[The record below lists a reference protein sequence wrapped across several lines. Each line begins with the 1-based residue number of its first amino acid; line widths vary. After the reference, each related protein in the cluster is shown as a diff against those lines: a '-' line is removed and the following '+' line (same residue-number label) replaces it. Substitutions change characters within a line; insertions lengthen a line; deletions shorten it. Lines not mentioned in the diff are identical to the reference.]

1 MIVFQAFSW
10 TIKLDLG
17 FKPSNAMACS
27 QFILDLV
34 IFYFI
39 TPRSSLFSSLP
50 FYFLL
55 LPRMKGVKRKDQSYR
70 GGDGKEPIMWKQ
82 RRNQSY
88 FRELRFS
95 QATAVYPAAF
105 ILKPAEKKYIS

>member
-1 MIVFQAFSW
+1 MSRISH
-10 TIKLDLG
+10 TEG
-17 FKPSNAMACS
+17 G
-27 QFILDLV
+27 
-34 IFYFI
+34 
-39 TPRSSLFSSLP
+39 LP
-50 FYFLL
+50 A
-55 LPRMKGVKRKDQSYR
+55 R

-82 RRNQSY
+82 RKNQSY